1 MERENIFEKNSNP
14 KITTERIE
22 VKIEYDQSENVTDDS
37 SQSEA
42 VNIGLISE
50 ESGVLTDSGQASEIE
65 FLEVQTGNEATQ
77 IDETGKDFFVTNMPS
92 TSKLSQEYFLISF
105 YRSSDSSQSDFS
117 KISSPD
123 TVWSKDRTSLQGI
136 RW

>member
-123 TVWSKDRTSLQGI
+123 TVWSKKRTSLQGI

>member
-14 KITTERIE
+14 EITTERIE
-22 VKIEYDQSENVTDDS
+22 VKIEYDQSEKITDDS

-42 VNIGLISE
+42 NVGLLSE

>member
-1 MERENIFEKNSNP
+1 MTSKSIPAFEPPIFKMTNHSSFSLKCKMERENIFEKNSNP

-42 VNIGLISE
+42 LNVGLISE

-65 FLEVQTGNEATQ
+65 FLEVQTGNEASQ

-92 TSKLSQEYFLISF
+92 TSKMSQE
-105 YRSSDSSQSDFS
+105 
-117 KISSPD
+117 
-123 TVWSKDRTSLQGI
+123 
-136 RW
+136 

>member
-42 VNIGLISE
+42 VNVGLISE
-50 ESGVLTDSGQASEIE
+50 ESGVLI
-65 FLEVQTGNEATQ
+65 
-77 IDETGKDFFVTNMPS
+77 M
-92 TSKLSQEYFLISF
+92 
-105 YRSSDSSQSDFS
+105 
-117 KISSPD
+117 
-123 TVWSKDRTSLQGI
+123 
-136 RW
+136 

>member
-42 VNIGLISE
+42 VNNGLISE

-65 FLEVQTGNEATQ
+65 FLEVQTGSEATQ
-77 IDETGKDFFVTNMPS
+77 IDETGKDFFVANMPS
-92 TSKLSQEYFLISF
+92 TSKLSQE
-105 YRSSDSSQSDFS
+105 
-117 KISSPD
+117 
-123 TVWSKDRTSLQGI
+123 
-136 RW
+136 